1 MHLRSSLPST
11 RKSHDGARQPKVG
24 FKWKLIYSGI
34 ARYHD
39 IRDTVNPIYSAL
51 SELVGL
57 YVEEV

>member
-1 MHLRSSLPST
+1 MMEQ
-11 RKSHDGARQPKVG
+11 DNPKIG

-39 IRDTVNPIYSAL
+39 IRDTVDPVYNAP

-57 YVEEV
+57 YVKDVGK